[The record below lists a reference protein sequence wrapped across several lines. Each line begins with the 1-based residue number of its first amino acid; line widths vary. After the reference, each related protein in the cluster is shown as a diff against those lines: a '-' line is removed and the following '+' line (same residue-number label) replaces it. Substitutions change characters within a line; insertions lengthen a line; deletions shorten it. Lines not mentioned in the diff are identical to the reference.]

1 MKEGE
6 VGEGIVIK
14 NYDFVNKYGRIVWG
28 KMVRAEFIK
37 KNVRKSKVIKDKEG
51 HNETEIS
58 IVNTYIT
65 EALIDKEKAKIE
77 LEKGGWESK
86 YIGQLLGTVYHCL
99 IEEEIWNII
108 KKYKNPTINFKQ
120 LQVLTTE
127 KIKELKE
134 DLFC

>member
-1 MKEGE
+1 
-6 VGEGIVIK
+6 
-14 NYDFVNKYGRIVWG
+14 
-28 KMVRAEFIK
+28 MVRTEFIK
-37 KNVRKSKVIKDKEG
+37 KNGGKPKAIKDKERYG
-51 HNETEIS
+51 ETETS

-86 YIGQLLGTVYHCL
+86 YTRQLLGTVYHCL
-99 IEEEIWNII
+99 IEDEMWNII

-120 LQVLTTE
+120 LQALTIA

-134 DLFC
+134 DLLC